1 MSEAAKIGQHVDE
14 ARLWQWRDGDLSE
27 ARRAAVQNHFDHC
40 ASCRQRA
47 EEIAHLFHS
56 MQTMHHAVQPTLAE
70 QMRLRCALEKQFTF
84 EDIPNLLANA
94 SRQLVRWLAPAVAVL
109 ATLFVLLRQEPSL
122 PAATVTSLLP
132 ETPESQLLLADSD
145 EQLQQAMWELALNID
160 ETQR

>member
-1 MSEAAKIGQHVDE
+1 MNETIKIGPHVDE
-14 ARLWQWRDGDLSE
+14 AMLWQWRDGDLSE
-27 ARRAAVQNHFDHC
+27 AQRAGVQNHFGQC

-47 EEIAHLFHS
+47 EEIAHLFHT

-70 QMRLRCALEKQFTF
+70 QMRLRRALEKQFAF
-84 EDIPNLLANA
+84 EDIPNVLTHA

-109 ATLFVLLRQEPSL
+109 ATLFVLLRPEPS
-122 PAATVTSLLP
+122 PPTATVTSLLP

-145 EQLQQAMWELALNID
+145 EQLLQAMWELALNID